1 MAGQFDPAIFH
12 VLNWRFIFHILV
24 EKPLA
29 LLLLCVLHRHIMQ
42 IWAYGPTT
50 STGGTQMPLT
60 DFVLA
65 VAMICPRENTVAVQ
79 EILTPEPIT
88 HRACEELSRNE
99 QIRRDYFQKFEII
112 DGCNLELICVRV
124 YWKE

>member
-42 IWAYGPTT
+42 TWAYGPTT

-65 VAMICPRENTVAVQ
+65 AG
-79 EILTPEPIT
+79 
-88 HRACEELSRNE
+88 HGLSAGE
-99 QIRRDYFQKFEII
+99 Y
-112 DGCNLELICVRV
+112 GCGSGDFDA
-124 YWKE
+124 